1 MRVALDETVSESGWL
16 SPTVLAGGKVV
27 SAGIIVVKHGVIK
40 TLNPWSGHYRS
51 TIQVSRVQRVLAEL
65 H

>member
-1 MRVALDETVSESGWL
+1 MYVSLLTRQRRVSSRLN
-16 SPTVLAGGKVV
+16 PTVLAGGKVV

-51 TIQVSRVQRVLAEL
+51 TIQVG
-65 H
+65 

>member
-1 MRVALDETVSESGWL
+1 MTNQGRVES
-16 SPTVLAGGKVV
+16 SPLNSKVLAGGKVV

-51 TIQVSRVQRVLAEL
+51 TIQVSRIPAVLAEL